1 MPELHDHFGKS
12 EHSYGHWL
20 ELPIQAG
27 WFQLWHFLQS
37 FPSAAD
43 PKLRDVTPLRLM
55 SWLSCQLSERTELLI
70 KECMAEFSQIEP
82 VHSDRIL
89 QIGNFHLQ
97 GVGDGWETWDRMRN
111 AVIDEV
117 TVRGRAHQPSVVVN
131 LIRSFLMRLS
141 LPRLLHFLD
150 LVLPQM
156 VPVCSPAQSDGS
168 KFPGSQLI
176 RDLWLERDKGAFV
189 QEPVVRIV
197 RVFQAHS
204 GIEHFRVDWNNNPL
218 LLFADMYAKEY
229 SQAWTYQQAKAVTT
243 TRQNVTMGLKKGNTV
258 LIHFQYEGQLF

>member
-1 MPELHDHFGKS
+1 
-12 EHSYGHWL
+12 
-20 ELPIQAG
+20 
-27 WFQLWHFLQS
+27 
-37 FPSAAD
+37 
-43 PKLRDVTPLRLM
+43 
-55 SWLSCQLSERTELLI
+55 
-70 KECMAEFSQIEP
+70 
-82 VHSDRIL
+82 
-89 QIGNFHLQ
+89 
-97 GVGDGWETWDRMRN
+97 MRN

-117 TVRGRAHQPSVVVN
+117 TVRGRAHQPSVVVK
-131 LIRSFLMRLS
+131 LIRSFLMRLP

-150 LVLPQM
+150 LILPQM

-197 RVFQAHS
+197 RMFQAHS

-218 LLFADMYAKEY
+218 LLLLTCTPKKY

-243 TRQNVTMGLKKGNTV
+243 TRQNVTMDLKKGNTV
-258 LIHFQYEGQLF
+258 LIHFQHEGQLFQAMLIDGRVSTRTQRRC